1 MLEKFVR
8 TAFHL
13 ISLSSNDVQRP
24 HCDLWMQ
31 TVRTDTLV
39 AVVADT
45 DTVSAVVA
53 VADTDNDTV
62 AAEVTVADDAD
73 VVYAADADVGG
84 QKRSKSM
91 NGKPRLPTTKGRLLL
106 DIW

>member
-1 MLEKFVR
+1 
-8 TAFHL
+8 
-13 ISLSSNDVQRP
+13 
-24 HCDLWMQ
+24 MQ

-73 VVYAADADVGG
+73 VVYAADADADVGG

-106 DIW
+106 DI